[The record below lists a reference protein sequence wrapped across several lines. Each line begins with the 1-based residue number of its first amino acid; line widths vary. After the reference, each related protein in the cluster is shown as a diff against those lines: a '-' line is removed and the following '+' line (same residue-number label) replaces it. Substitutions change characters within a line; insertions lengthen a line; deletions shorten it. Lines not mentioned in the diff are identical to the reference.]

1 MITLQMFDTR
11 EDLCK
16 LTGLS
21 EDALWDKGFDLDDW
35 DVGFCSDNALTY
47 TEFDKNCREWGEW
60 EEPVSGAYWLVRQ
73 MENYCVGYDCIKYG
87 GKYYYMVHHS

>member
-21 EDALWDKGFDLDDW
+21 EDELYDKGFDTDDW
-35 DVGFCSDNALTY
+35 DVGFCCDNALTY
-47 TEFDKNCREWGEW
+47 TEYDPDCGEW
-60 EEPVSGAYWLVRQ
+60 EEPFVDSEWLIRE
-73 MENYCVGYDCIKYG
+73 MESYCIGYDCIKYG